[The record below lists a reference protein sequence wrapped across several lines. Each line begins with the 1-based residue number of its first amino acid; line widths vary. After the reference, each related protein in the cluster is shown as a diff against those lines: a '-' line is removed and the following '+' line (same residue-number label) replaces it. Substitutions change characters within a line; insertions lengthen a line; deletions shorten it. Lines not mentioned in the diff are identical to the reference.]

1 MDDDYTVLLG
11 RPPPSTGTRQKRW
24 QLSWLPIIAALLSA
38 ATVLLSCLLFWTTG
52 KYKFIPGKS
61 SFKVPTL
68 SRYGTYTPASE
79 RLNVLK
85 IAVLCTQY
93 MILTTCASTGSY
105 VWAAGLHLTA
115 LACLPVWWGVRMAHK
130 QRLAALTG
138 LSKYDGRAGRAALW
152 TDVACTVGTGFS
164 IAWFLLGS
172 APPEKVYDGVLAGQ
186 D

>member
-1 MDDDYTVLLG
+1 MPADTTSIYL
-11 RPPPSTGTRQKRW
+11 
-24 QLSWLPIIAALLSA
+24 AAN
-38 ATVLLSCLLFWTTG
+38 
-52 KYKFIPGKS
+52 
-61 SFKVPTL
+61 
-68 SRYGTYTPASE
+68 E
-79 RLNVLK
+79 RLSILK
-85 IAVLCTQY
+85 IAIFIHKIML
-93 MILTTCASTGSY
+93 LTTCASIGSY

-138 LSKYDGRAGRAALW
+138 LSKYDGRASRAAVW

-186 D
+186 DVLHLTITVLVFAAYIAYGLVTCFG

>member
-1 MDDDYTVLLG
+1 MALILQVTAIINKKILVLSLRRLPMHAIADDYC
-11 RPPPSTGTRQKRW
+11 
-24 QLSWLPIIAALLSA
+24 I
-38 ATVLLSCLLFWTTG
+38 
-52 KYKFIPGKS
+52 S
-61 SFKVPTL
+61 SK
-68 SRYGTYTPASE
+68 ASE

-138 LSKYDGRAGRAALW
+138 LSKYDGRAGRAAVW
-152 TDVACTVGTGFS
+152 IDVACTVGTGFS

-186 D
+186 DVLHLTITVLVFAAYIAYGLITCFG